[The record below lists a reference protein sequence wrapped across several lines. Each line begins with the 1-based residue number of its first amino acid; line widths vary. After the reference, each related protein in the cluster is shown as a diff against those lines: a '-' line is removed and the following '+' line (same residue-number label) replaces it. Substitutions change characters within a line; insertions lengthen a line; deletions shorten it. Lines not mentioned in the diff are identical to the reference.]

1 MTFVLFQYSVIV
13 YYISTHYGNK
23 RFYETFKYLSS
34 KNYINSCLENSI
46 VRGTCWATG
55 HGVAKSWTRLSTHT
69 HVVSTFSLKIAKM
82 KPTPID
88 RCLISF
94 YNSFPHTFKRLNF
107 LIKEYWKIK
116 IVQRATEV
124 SPSTTPRGEQNAT
137 EF

>member
-1 MTFVLFQYSVIV
+1 M
-13 YYISTHYGNK
+13 
-23 RFYETFKYLSS
+23 
-34 KNYINSCLENSI
+34 
-46 VRGTCWATG
+46 
-55 HGVAKSWTRLSTHT
+55 HT
-69 HVVSTFSLKIAKM
+69 HVVSTFSLKIVKM

-124 SPSTTPRGEQNAT
+124 TPSTTPRDEQNAM